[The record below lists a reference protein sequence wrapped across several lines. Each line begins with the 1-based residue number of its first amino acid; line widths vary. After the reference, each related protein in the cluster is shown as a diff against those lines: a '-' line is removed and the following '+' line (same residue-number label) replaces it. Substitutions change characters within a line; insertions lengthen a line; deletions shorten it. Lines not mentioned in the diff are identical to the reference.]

1 DGGGKKITCGTGMTW
16 NTVTLD
22 GGYLGSGLFGAIWDG
37 SVKNMTL
44 NNMTANVTGSTAYV
58 HVGAVAAH
66 AKGGTFE
73 RITVNNVNLT
83 VTNPN
88 AEVYMGGAFG
98 IMDSSTVDNCAVSGS
113 ITGNATNT
121 QHASSHIGG
130 FVGGSFNSSN
140 IKNSTA
146 YVNVTDNSVA
156 LIFTGGFVGY
166 SDKGNY
172 ANNKCGGAVNITQ
185 SAAGSITGLLYVG
198 GFTGYSKGD
207 TTMRNNIA
215 SSVITFSSA
224 SYTAGNAGVG
234 GFVGFNDNTPAANYS
249 NNTYIGTVGAN
260 GNFAAQV
267 ALRVG
272 SGSNPNITEDAQI
285 RKVAAPQ
292 VIEITNLTTEP
303 KIGQWI
309 NAKTSVAL
317 SAKVTS
323 TLADAKHVFVANTAS
338 ADVSAAILTLSGTG
352 DAFSG
357 TLTPAML
364 ANLSNDGTLYLCAQ
378 NKNGTTETARASV
391 AFKVLRDAYSPRMSN
406 VSAQS
411 MQDGTVNVSLEA
423 TDTQSGVKTV
433 FASAASTNPPDTGRT
448 PLTYNQNTKKW
459 STAFTGGVW
468 YLYAVDNVGN
478 VSAVPEKI
486 ETAVSDI
493 IPIYSY
499 ADLIKIGVAK
509 GYPLSGKYIQM

>member
-1 DGGGKKITCGTGMTW
+1 MI
-16 NTVTLD
+16 
-22 GGYLGSGLFGAIWDG
+22 
-37 SVKNMTL
+37 
-44 NNMTANVTGSTAYV
+44 
-58 HVGAVAAH
+58 
-66 AKGGTFE
+66 
-73 RITVNNVNLT
+73 
-83 VTNPN
+83 
-88 AEVYMGGAFG
+88 
-98 IMDSSTVDNCAVSGS
+98 
-113 ITGNATNT
+113 
-121 QHASSHIGG
+121 
-130 FVGGSFNSSN
+130 
-140 IKNSTA
+140 
-146 YVNVTDNSVA
+146 
-156 LIFTGGFVGY
+156 
-166 SDKGNY
+166 
-172 ANNKCGGAVNITQ
+172 
-185 SAAGSITGLLYVG
+185 
-198 GFTGYSKGD
+198 
-207 TTMRNNIA
+207 
-215 SSVITFSSA
+215 
-224 SYTAGNAGVG
+224 
-234 GFVGFNDNTPAANYS
+234 PAATYS
-249 NNTYIGTVGAN
+249 SNTYIGTVGAN

-272 SGSNPNITEDAQI
+272 SSSNPNITDDAQI

-292 VIEITNLTTEP
+292 VIEIRNLTTEP

-323 TLADAKHVFVANTAS
+323 KLADAKHVFVANTAN
-338 ADVSAAILTLSGTG
+338 ADVSAAILTLNGTG

-391 AFKVLRDAYSPRMSN
+391 AFKVLRDVYSPRMSN

-448 PLTYNQNTKKW
+448 PLTYDQNTKKW

-468 YLYAVDNVGN
+468 YLYAVDNAGN

-486 ETAVSDI
+486 ETAVGDI

-499 ADLIKIGVAK
+499 ADLTKIGVAK
-509 GYPLSGKYIQM
+509 GYPLSGKYIQMNDFKIPDGTTHTPIGDANVAFSGMYNGNGFTITGGKNMTWKSVVTGGWQDGSGLFGLVVDGTVKNMTLNDITASVTGSTTYVYAGAVAAFADRATFERINVNNVNLTVAVTNVGIVMGGAFGATLGGSITANCAVNGSITGTMNRTSPSNSLTHIGGLTGYNGNSKIKNSVANVEVTDSADQYIYTGGFVG

>member
-1 DGGGKKITCGTGMTW
+1 GVFATE
-16 NTVTLD
+16 
-22 GGYLGSGLFGAIWDG
+22 DG
-37 SVKNMTL
+37 S
-44 NNMTANVTGSTAYV
+44 
-58 HVGAVAAH
+58 
-66 AKGGTFE
+66 
-73 RITVNNVNLT
+73 IVNNCVVNGSMA
-83 VTNPN
+83 VN
-88 AEVYMGGAFG
+88 AATVYMGGFSG
-98 IMDSSTVDNCAVSGS
+98 VSTSCKVKNSAANVDIQVNSVNYIC
-113 ITGNATNT
+113 
-121 QHASSHIGG
+121 IGG
-130 FVGGSFNSSN
+130 FVGYIRNSGGEYIGNKCSGTVN
-140 IKNSTA
+140 FTQTA
-146 YVNVTDNSVA
+146 AAILDQGLYA
-156 LIFTGGFVGY
+156 GGF
-166 SDKGNY
+166 
-172 ANNKCGGAVNITQ
+172 I
-185 SAAGSITGLLYVG
+185 GSINDAI
-198 GFTGYSKGD
+198 SI
-207 TTMRNNIA
+207 RNNTS
-215 SSVITFSSA
+215 SSVITFGAS
-224 SYTAGNAGVG
+224 SYTAGNTKVG
-234 GFVGFNDNTPAANYS
+234 GFAGESMIPAATYS
-249 NNTYIGTVGAN
+249 SNTYIGTVGAN

-292 VIEITNLTTEP
+292 VIEITNLTTVP

-509 GYPLSGKYIQM
+509 GYPLSGKYIQMNDFKVPDGTVHKPIGDANAPFSGTYDGNGFAITGGKNMTWSTSGNIGVFGAVSGSIYNLNIK

>member
-1 DGGGKKITCGTGMTW
+1 
-16 NTVTLD
+16 
-22 GGYLGSGLFGAIWDG
+22 
-37 SVKNMTL
+37 
-44 NNMTANVTGSTAYV
+44 
-58 HVGAVAAH
+58 
-66 AKGGTFE
+66 
-73 RITVNNVNLT
+73 
-83 VTNPN
+83 
-88 AEVYMGGAFG
+88 
-98 IMDSSTVDNCAVSGS
+98 
-113 ITGNATNT
+113 
-121 QHASSHIGG
+121 
-130 FVGGSFNSSN
+130 
-140 IKNSTA
+140 
-146 YVNVTDNSVA
+146 
-156 LIFTGGFVGY
+156 GGFVGY

-185 SAAGSITGLLYVG
+185 SAAGSINYILYAG
-198 GFTGYSKGD
+198 GFAGAFGGVKSI
-207 TTMRNNIA
+207 RNNVA
-215 SSVITFSSA
+215 SSVITFGAS
-224 SYTAGNAGVG
+224 SYTATNIKVG

-509 GYPLSGKYIQM
+509 GYPLSGKYIQMNDFKIPDGT